1 MTGFDTRSATP
12 PSRSSPAP
20 ATTSATTSANAAEA
34 SDVAV
39 RERPDRGGGDRRGG
53 GRRAHDE
60 CPRRAEERVR
70 NECTRRGDEALL
82 GRQPDNLRVRD
93 GLGAPA
99 NRPDRVTAAH
109 SGRDEPLSRQ
119 SHDSPGGGIAIGPDL
134 DSVPSTRA
142 SPRSHADATRLRRRV
157 IRWTIALVAIVAL
170 AVVLH
175 GLAGRDGFSLVDA
188 SLGAWTYV
196 AVFFLVFGDAI
207 CALLPGETTLNAAS
221 TLAAQGSLN
230 LALVMLAGALGAVTG
245 DSALYWIARR
255 GARRIEPQLEKAR
268 ANPKVASGLRML
280 GTNAH
285 VMLVAG
291 RYVPGFRFVVSAT
304 LGLSAYPYRQFLLWS
319 SIGGTLW
326 AVYTC
331 GLAYLVGTALA
342 GFPLAS
348 VVISGAITTAAIA
361 GVFFVVRHRMRAPVA
376 TAP

>member
-1 MTGFDTRSATP
+1 VGSIWTPRSTSCAAGFVD
-12 PSRSSPAP
+12 
-20 ATTSATTSANAAEA
+20 AE
-34 SDVAV
+34 
-39 RERPDRGGGDRRGG
+39 EGCDRD
-53 GRRAHDE
+53 DDD
-60 CPRRAEERVR
+60 RAEHRLREIR
-70 NECTRRGDEALL
+70 EQRRQKRTGQQYE
-82 GRQPDNLRVRD
+82 
-93 GLGAPA
+93 A
-99 NRPDRVTAAH
+99 NRPDRVTAAR
-109 SGRDEPLSRQ
+109 SGNDEPPDDWSQLS
-119 SHDSPGGGIAIGPDL
+119 PEGPDL

-142 SPRSHADATRLRRRV
+142 SHRSHADASRLRRHV
-157 IRWTIALVAIVAL
+157 IRWTIVLIAIVAL

-175 GLAGRDGFSLVDA
+175 ELAGSDGFSLVDA

-221 TLAAQGSLN
+221 TLAAEGSLD

-245 DSALYWIARR
+245 DSALYWIARLS
-255 GARRIEPQLEKAR
+255 ARRIEPQLEKAR
-268 ANPKVASGLRML
+268 ANPKIAAGLRLL

-361 GVFFVVRHRMRAPVA
+361 GVFLVVRHRMRAPVP